1 MHCRRLE
8 ALSEL
13 FFDTSG
19 KAYEQE
25 MSQSKHESADMA
37 GWLMWS
43 KTRTLE
49 YEEARIE
56 LYWFELHG
64 SCLFCAKSKE
74 AASDGCYVGKEINL
88 GGADVQLIDPTSRC
102 SSHVQRGANAATL
115 DQMRLQS
122 RSWRMQHGARI
133 DIQLAALSIPIHLVA
148 APESVSDV
156 FSEQHTMEEWAEEL
170 QAAARNFKPPVIA
183 SSLCEMTRNLAP
195 LMNRPIE
202 LALYVAS
209 ACRTMAKK
217 KTLDEQV
224 YVEMTEKF
232 EGYATEVM
240 DGCHTMM
247 EAEAVLRG
255 CGGHLFDLDVYTFAE
270 HNEMKDF
277 LHCRW
282 VKHYTEDMWTQYD
295 LQVFKRQAGFPE
307 ALSRG
312 LSSVS
317 AGAAGH
323 ILNEATKDMDAM
335 VNWVRDSSAF
345 LPELQN
351 LGGRILNGTQ
361 KTYELVLSFEIKVRN
376 RSTDTVFSPREP
388 KHPVLTW

>member
-202 LALYVAS
+202 LALYVAN
-209 ACRTMAKK
+209 ACRTMARKQ
-217 KTLDEQV
+217 TLDEQV

-351 LGGRILNGTQ
+351 LGGGIVSWNPENARACTI
-361 KTYELVLSFEIKVRN
+361 F
-376 RSTDTVFSPREP
+376 
-388 KHPVLTW
+388 